1 MAHLIYLIVESVI
14 LAAAAFLNWYSD
26 KRMGLNRHF
35 LFEQYRFEQWAEAS
49 NFTLI
54 LVVLVSFL
62 VLLTIII
69 IVMRRSDF
77 SKWGWAHLFF
87 TAVLLIGL
95 VVMGSTSLGLDIII
109 SPYLFIAFPVLIL
122 GNTLGLYFDLIK

>member
-35 LFEQYRFEQWAEAS
+35 LFEHYRFEQWAEAS

-54 LVVLVSFL
+54 LAVLVSFL
-62 VLLTIII
+62 VLLTVII

-77 SKWGWAHLFF
+77 SKWGWRIFSLPLFF
-87 TAVLLIGL
+87 
-95 VVMGSTSLGLDIII
+95 
-109 SPYLFIAFPVLIL
+109 
-122 GNTLGLYFDLIK
+122 

>member
-35 LFEQYRFEQWAEAS
+35 LFEQWAEAS

-54 LVVLVSFL
+54 LAVLVSFL
-62 VLLTIII
+62 VLLTVII

-87 TAVLLIGL
+87 TAVLLMGL
-95 VVMGSTSLGLDIII
+95 VVMGFTSLGLDIII

-122 GNTLGLYFDLIK
+122 GNILGLYFDLVK